1 MKNSKY
7 LYGDNFD
14 AKLLNDMNYIVAL
27 QTKIK
32 WATKL
37 VSKLNVVDYMK
48 RDSVRI
54 KACFDAQR
62 FNAKLIDECELRIK
76 SWHFEMPSY
85 NKDKQCLKRVTQS
98 KK

>member
-14 AKLLNDMNYIVAL
+14 AQKLENMNYISAL
-27 QTKIK
+27 FQKIE
-32 WATKL
+32 WATEL
-37 VSKLNVVDYMK
+37 VSKLNEVDYMK

-85 NKDKQCLKRVTQS
+85 DKDKQ
-98 KK
+98 